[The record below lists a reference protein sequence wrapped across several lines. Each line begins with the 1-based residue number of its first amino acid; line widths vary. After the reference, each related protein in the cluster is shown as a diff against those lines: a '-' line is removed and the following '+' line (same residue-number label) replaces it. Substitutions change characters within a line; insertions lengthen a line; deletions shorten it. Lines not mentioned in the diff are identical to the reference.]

1 MLLILASTSSSRKS
15 MLRAAGVPFEV
26 QAPGVDED
34 EVREA
39 LKAEGEGKPAKV
51 AETLAEHKALRVSR
65 RFPDALVLGSDQVL
79 ALPGDVMFEK
89 PQNLAEAGEQL
100 RQLRGR
106 DHWLISAAALAAGGV
121 VVWRTVDEARMQMRD
136 FSDAFLERYL
146 AVGGPEL
153 LTSVG
158 GYQLEALGGQ
168 LFLKADGDHFTVRG
182 LPLLPV
188 LDELRRRGVLS
199 E

>member
-1 MLLILASTSSSRKS
+1 MLLILASTSASRKA

-39 LKAEGEGKPAKV
+39 LKAEGEGKPARV

-106 DHWLISAAALAAGGV
+106 DHWLISAAALACGGA